1 LTLKKRNSIIPAEDD
16 FRMKRVLI
24 INESKL
30 VRDFLKQKLETF
42 GLEVVMAVNG
52 FDGQLKIRNEELNL
66 IIMDYSLT
74 RVSSTELLQAKA
86 ENPNKKNVPVI
97 ITGEKLSKERLMTLA
112 PYNVK
117 KYFAKPIKMDS
128 LIKSVSELM
137 ELDIKIDTTPCLVD
151 AHFNDEI
158 LIIDM
163 ARGINSE
170 KIDLLKLKIEEI
182 LRIYMVQFPKVL
194 IIMTDMELTAQD
206 GGKFNNFLSTVRET
220 TNTPLKGIKILT
232 TSKSVLQVLLSLE
245 EFKTIE
251 VTGNITQAM
260 DKLLGIKVS
269 EWIDEGLAVVREDFF
284 KTKNPNAGA
293 TETIDLKFDH
303 ENVQEEQAIGPE
315 TEKQVTAQF
324 AVVDDDPV
332 IRELLKTVF
341 ADSNYSVTGYEN
353 GRIFIESIDEHT
365 PDLVFLD
372 LKMPEMDGF
381 TVLQKMREKKID
393 RPVIILSAFTQK
405 ETVIKALQYGVKSYL
420 SKPLKPAAIKTKTE
434 EVLRLD
440 I

>member
-1 LTLKKRNSIIPAEDD
+1 MEIGHSIIPTEDD
-16 FRMKRVLI
+16 FRVKTVLI
-24 INESKL
+24 INESTL
-30 VRDFLKQKLETF
+30 IRDFLKQKLETF
-42 GLEVVMAVNG
+42 GLEVVPAVNG

-66 IIMDYSLT
+66 IIMDYSLS
-74 RVSSTELLQAKA
+74 RVSSMDLLQAKA

-97 ITGEKLSKERLMTLA
+97 VTGEKLSKKRLMSLA

-137 ELDIKIDTTPCLVD
+137 GLDIKIDTTPCIID

-158 LIIDM
+158 LIIDL
-163 ARGINSE
+163 ARGVNTE

-182 LRIYMVQFPKVL
+182 LRLYMVQLPKVL
-194 IIMTDMELTAQD
+194 IIMTDIELTAQD
-206 GGKFNNFLSTVRET
+206 SGKLQSFLSTIRET

-232 TSKSVLQVLLSLE
+232 TAKSVPQVLLSLD

-251 VTGNITQAM
+251 ITTSITQAM

-269 EWIDEGLAVVREDFF
+269 DWIEEGLAVVREDFF
-284 KTKNPNAGA
+284 KTKNPAAGNS
-293 TETIDLKFDH
+293 ETIDLKFDH
-303 ENVQEEQAIGPE
+303 EKVKEDEAVGPE
-315 TEKQVTAQF
+315 TEKQVVAQI

-332 IRELLKTVF
+332 IRELLKTTF
-341 ADSNYSVTGYEN
+341 ADTNYSVTGYEN
-353 GRIFIESIDEHT
+353 GKRFIENIEEHT

-381 TVLQKMREKKID
+381 TVLQKMREKKIN
-393 RPVIILSAFTQK
+393 RPVIILSAFTQR

-434 EVLRLD
+434 EVLRLK